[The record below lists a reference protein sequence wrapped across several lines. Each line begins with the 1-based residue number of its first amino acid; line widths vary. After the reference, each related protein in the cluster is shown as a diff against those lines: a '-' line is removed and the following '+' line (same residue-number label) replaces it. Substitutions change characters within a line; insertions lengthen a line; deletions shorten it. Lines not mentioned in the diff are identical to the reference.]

1 MSSSPLQFVNACTY
15 THPSIGQHPMEQSKA
30 EAPDMCPQIHALFLR
45 VSFPGF
51 SDRRS
56 RPFRINVVITLAV
69 RKRMYL
75 HTSLHRPAPYG
86 TIESRGARYVPHR
99 LTRPKPCA
107 PSCWQVLPR
116 LP

>member
-1 MSSSPLQFVNACTY
+1 MPPRSSGEFSSQPPFRFAVPRPRNFFQALRFLLLGFFLLVCDPLIVPN
-15 THPSIGQHPMEQSKA
+15 
-30 EAPDMCPQIHALFLR
+30 QIHALFLR

-69 RKRMYL
+69 RERMYL

-86 TIESRGARYVPHR
+86 TIESRGARYVP
-99 LTRPKPCA
+99 P
-107 PSCWQVLPR
+107 
-116 LP
+116 